1 MRLNAGDVVSSA
13 IAECRQAKDAANR
26 MDIYETDM
34 AAVQADLSVIGGAG
48 SQPSGEPAR
57 GSASPPSVSRPSQG
71 SVEDRLRAL
80 QDLRKKGLID
90 EKEFQ
95 NRKAEILKDL

>member
-1 MRLNAGDVVSSA
+1 MNAGDVVTSA
-13 IAECRQAKDAANR
+13 IAECRQAKEAASR

-34 AAVQADLSVIGGAG
+34 ATVQADLSEIGEKGAQAGGQSAHSGVPSPNG
-48 SQPSGEPAR
+48 SRQTQS
-57 GSASPPSVSRPSQG
+57 
-71 SVEDRLRAL
+71 SVEDRLRSL